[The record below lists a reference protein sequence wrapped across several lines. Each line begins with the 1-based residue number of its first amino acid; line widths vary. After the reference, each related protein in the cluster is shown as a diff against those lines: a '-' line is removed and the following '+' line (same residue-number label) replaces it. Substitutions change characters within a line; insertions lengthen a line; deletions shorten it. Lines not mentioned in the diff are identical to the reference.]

1 MAINDDKWEI
11 LFKRHNIVAIVAAN
25 GYFDITAEQIK
36 TVREP
41 RLMCKMD
48 FKQSVAQPFKKHNLS
63 ILAIKNGLYRIAKT
77 SPFFD
82 IDIGHIGKI
91 EIIDFQ
97 LPKFIETLHFENIT
111 SESQALD
118 AAVAS
123 GMINK
128 LLGEESF
135 LTVRGRRYTSKM
147 DIKIQRQDSEE
158 LQVYPIS
165 SVQIEVDG
173 GYEGNSSLALI
184 EAKMGT
190 ADNMNMRQLVYPHIH
205 FANHTKKEVK
215 TFVMFYETG
224 SIFTFIPMVFQNH
237 IPSLDYKK
245 SVRFRLIETN
255 SPKTNLSTSEF
266 TLPATGN
273 GAPFPQAD
281 DFSKVLFGL
290 LKLSEIQPAPKAE
303 LFGNFPLDPR
313 QYDYY
318 FNALKWLGLA
328 DQNGRGG
335 DCYLTSAGNS
345 LVEMN
350 EKQRISLIRQT
361 MLSDTVFSKAL
372 KNHQYAPTSKELS
385 DRNMSA
391 KTYSNRR
398 RNTVLSWL
406 NETDKNPRLV

>member
-11 LFKRHNIVAIVAAN
+11 LFKRHNIVATVAAN
-25 GYFDITAEQIK
+25 GHFDITAEQIK

-48 FKQSVAQPFKKHNLS
+48 FKQSVAQPFKTHNLS

-77 SPFFD
+77 SPFFE
-82 IDIGHIGKI
+82 IDVGHIGKI
-91 EIIDFQ
+91 KVIDFQ

-123 GMINK
+123 GMIDR
-128 LLGEESF
+128 LLGEESY

-147 DIKIQRQDSEE
+147 NIRIQRHDSKT
-158 LQVYPIS
+158 LQNYPIS

-173 GYEGNSSLALI
+173 GYESKSSLALI

-205 FANHTKKEVK
+205 FTSQTQKDVK

-224 SIFTFIPMVFQNH
+224 SIFTFIPMTFESNN
-237 IPSLDYKK
+237 PLLDYKK
-245 SVRFRLIETN
+245 TVRFRLVKTN
-255 SPKTNLSTSEF
+255 VPKTSLSTSAF

-290 LKLSEIQPAPKAE
+290 LKLSEIQPASKAD

-318 FNALKWLGLA
+318 FNALRWLGLVE
-328 DQNGRGG
+328 QNGRGG
-335 DCYLTSAGNS
+335 DCYLTPIANA
-345 LVEMN
+345 LIEMN
-350 EKQRISLIRQT
+350 EKQRISVMRDI
-361 MLSDTVFSKAL
+361 MLSDTVFSMAL
-372 KNHQYAPTSKELS
+372 ENHKYVPTDKELE
-385 DRNMSA
+385 DRNMSV
-391 KTYSNRR
+391 KTYMNRR

-406 NETDKNPRLV
+406 NETEKNQS

>member
-11 LFKRHNIVAIVAAN
+11 LFKRHSIVDAVAAN
-25 GYFDITAEQIK
+25 GHFDITADQIK

-48 FKQSVAQPFKKHNLS
+48 FKQSVAQPFKKHDLS

-77 SPFFD
+77 SPFFE
-82 IDIGHIGKI
+82 IDIEHVGKI

-97 LPKFIETLHFENIT
+97 LPNFIETLHFENIT

-123 GMINK
+123 GMIEK

-147 DIKIQRQDSEE
+147 DIKIQRHGSDV

-173 GYEGNSSLALI
+173 GYEGKNSLALI

-190 ADNMNMRQLVYPHIH
+190 TDNMNMRQLVYPHIH
-205 FANHTKKEVK
+205 FTKQTKKDVK

-224 SIFTFIPMVFQNH
+224 SIFTFIPMAFKNNN
-237 IPSLDYKK
+237 PSLDYKK
-245 SVRFRLIETN
+245 AARFRLVDTN
-255 SPKTNLSTSEF
+255 SATTNLSTLEF
-266 TLPATGN
+266 SLPTTGN
-273 GAPFPQAD
+273 DAPFPQAD

-290 LKLSEIQPAPKAE
+290 LKLSEIQPASKAE

-318 FNALKWLGLA
+318 FNALRWLGLA
-328 DQNGRGG
+328 EQNGRGG
-335 DCYLTSAGNS
+335 DCYLTSSGNA
-345 LVEMN
+345 LVELN
-350 EKQRISLIRQT
+350 EKQRVFIVRKI
-361 MLSDTVFSKAL
+361 MLTDNIFSKAL
-372 KNHQYAPTSKELS
+372 ENHQYVPSEEELQNSK
-385 DRNMSA
+385 MSL
-391 KTYSNRR
+391 KTYMNRR
-398 RNTVLSWL
+398 RNTVSSWL
-406 NETDKNPRLV
+406 KETDESSRLI